1 MSRFEKGRRVSL
13 GFRVG
18 RISRLNACLL
28 ERKVAALG
36 LCFGQIPYILSTV
49 EYGEQTQ
56 DEIAAQLQV
65 NRAATARTLK
75 NMEEAGLVTREENPE
90 NRRQK
95 LVRPTERSEALVN
108 GLQDILKEHNDVLL
122 AGFSAEEKAQLLNL
136 LDRVIENGE
145 TMLKEERECHVQIR

>member
-1 MSRFEKGRRVSL
+1 M
-13 GFRVG
+13 G
-18 RISRLNACLL
+18 RISRLNAALL

-36 LCFGQIPYILSTV
+36 LCFGEITYILSTV
-49 EYGEQTQ
+49 ENGEQTQ

-95 LVRPTERSEALVN
+95 LVRPTEKSEAVIPA
-108 GLQDILKEHNDVLL
+108 LQVILREHNDVLL
-122 AGFSAEEKAQLLNL
+122 AGFSTDEKTQLLNL
-136 LDRVIENGE
+136 LDRVIANGE
-145 TMLKEERECHVQIR
+145 AMLCEERGE